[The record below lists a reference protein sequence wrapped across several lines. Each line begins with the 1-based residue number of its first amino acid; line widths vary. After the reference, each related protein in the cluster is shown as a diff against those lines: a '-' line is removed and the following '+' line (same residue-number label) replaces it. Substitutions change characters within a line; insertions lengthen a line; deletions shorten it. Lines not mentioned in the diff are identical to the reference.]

1 MTTPRLTRPG
11 LAHAYRLPDLLH
23 DIRLLDLLELS
34 GTTVQ
39 AGRLLGLSQP
49 TVSRRYQHL
58 AADFGLVRDRRQR
71 QGCGY
76 GTSACIQMLR
86 LGCRSHRLDAGVAR
100 LGGDWLLQ
108 PLLAECG
115 WLLPTP
121 RRFRCVDQWLELVRQ
136 GVLDGA
142 LISGHDLPWGRRDNA
157 EDLDLVRVG
166 DVPLALAFD
175 PRTDDSAEGPVE
187 VLVPDQTVAPWLWRA
202 LGSVGLT
209 LRSAGSALRG
219 PSDWIRRIQATP
231 LALVVLDRRAA
242 GWASLRRAPL
252 PQPLAMPVWLAL
264 PADWSRQPV
273 LRHTMESARQALP
286 PLPAS

>member
-1 MTTPRLTRPG
+1 MTTSTLTRPG

-23 DIRLLDLLELS
+23 DIRLLDLLELC
-34 GTTVQ
+34 GTTVH

-58 AADFGLVRDRRQR
+58 AADFGLVRDRLQR
-71 QGCGY
+71 EGCGY

-86 LGCRSHRLDAGVAR
+86 LGCRSHRLEAGVAR
-100 LGGDWLLQ
+100 MGGDWLLQ
-108 PLLAECG
+108 PLLAECS

-121 RRFRCVDQWLELVRQ
+121 RRFRSALQWLELVRQ

-142 LISGHDLPWGRRDNA
+142 LISGHDLPSLRQDNA
-157 EDLDLVRVG
+157 GDLDLVQVG
-166 DVPLALAFD
+166 EAPLALAFD
-175 PRTDDSAEGPVE
+175 PLVDASDAQALE
-187 VLVPDQTVAPWLWRA
+187 VLVPDQVVAPGLWRA
-202 LGSVGLT
+202 LESVGLT
-209 LRSAGSALRG
+209 LRSGGSSLRG

-242 GWASLRRAPL
+242 GWDALRREPL
-252 PQPLAMPVWLAL
+252 PRPLTMPVWLAL

-273 LRHTMESARQALP
+273 LLHSLESARQALAP
-286 PLPAS
+286 KPGR